1 MVSQAEHV
9 GGADAAEA
17 AAEALFVS
25 GLLAAAAPAADGSR
39 RGHDDG
45 GATGGG
51 APPPRRAGPLREED
65 LATPAAAALADVTS
79 VDDLLLGQE
88 VGAGSTSTVHTA
100 VVRGS
105 RTVVAVKAISR
116 RRALSVK
123 MAQHL
128 LSERALL
135 SEPRL
140 HHACV
145 YRCYCTL
152 RDEDNVY
159 YVTELMPRGTAH
171 DHVRALNARQGTN
184 TGALVVRRGRRGR
197 AGRPR
202 G

>member
-1 MVSQAEHV
+1 M
-9 GGADAAEA
+9 
-17 AAEALFVS
+17 
-25 GLLAAAAPAADGSR
+25 
-39 RGHDDG
+39 
-45 GATGGG
+45 
-51 APPPRRAGPLREED
+51 
-65 LATPAAAALADVTS
+65 
-79 VDDLLLGQE
+79 
-88 VGAGSTSTVHTA
+88 
-100 VVRGS
+100 
-105 RTVVAVKAISR
+105 
-116 RRALSVK
+116 VK

-184 TGALVVRRGRRGR
+184 TGALVVRRGRRGVP
-197 AGRPR
+197 AGREADRAHSLGCLALPSPLRLAHCCVVCCMPR
-202 G
+202 LKRAIAR